1 MNICLSHNLK
11 ERSTHFPLRTDMR
24 NLYVWAGAKYFF
36 LSDKSFR
43 ERRKEKEGGRT
54 ESEILIYFTLVQRI
68 SLNNSLSLE
77 IGSPALK
84 T

>member
-11 ERSTHFPLRTDMR
+11 ERTTHFPLRTDMR
-24 NLYVWAGAKYFF
+24 NLYVWAGTKYFF

-43 ERRKEKEGGRT
+43 ERRKEEGGRT

-68 SLNNSLSLE
+68 SLNNSLSIE
-77 IGSPALK
+77 IGSSALK

>member
-1 MNICLSHNLK
+1 
-11 ERSTHFPLRTDMR
+11 MR
-24 NLYVWAGAKYFF
+24 NFYVWAEAKYFF

-68 SLNNSLSLE
+68 SLNKSLSIE
-77 IGSPALK
+77 IGCSELK